1 MNNAYLAKLA
11 SDELVETLF
20 FGGFNYTQE
29 KTMQGKDKLYTYK
42 TNAFT
47 LIIKGRIITIDK
59 EKFTRVSDAKRHI
72 QMRYIK

>member
-11 SDELVETLF
+11 CEELSDTLF
-20 FGGFNYTQE
+20 FGGFDYTRE
-29 KTMQGKDKLYTYK
+29 KSLQGKDKVYTYK